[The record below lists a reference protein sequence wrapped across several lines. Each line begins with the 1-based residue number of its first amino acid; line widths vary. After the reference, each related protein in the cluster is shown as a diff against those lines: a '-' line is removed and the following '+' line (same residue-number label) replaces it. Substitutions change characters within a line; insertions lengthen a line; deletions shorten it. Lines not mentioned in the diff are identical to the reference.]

1 MNKDNFWNFTIGIL
15 SAVLIGGGAYVM
27 MTGGLIKKGNP
38 DAQVATLETAT
49 DSNVNVARGEAQEE
63 IAKNEITTPVAGEKE
78 LLKQTKTLKTMIQ
91 DGVTV
96 EIKKEGT
103 GTAVKSGQTAVV
115 HYTGMFTDGKVFDS
129 SIPRG
134 QAFPVQ
140 LGAGM
145 VIKGWDVGLVGM
157 KVGEQRRLTI
167 PSELGY
173 GANGAGGIIPPNT
186 TLVFD
191 VELMKIK

>member
-15 SAVLIGGGAYVM
+15 SAILIGGGAYVM
-27 MTGGLIKKGNP
+27 MTGGLIKKSNP
-38 DAQVATLETAT
+38 DTQMATLKTAT
-49 DSNVNVARGEAQEE
+49 DENINIAREEAKEAV
-63 IAKNEITTPVAGEKE
+63 AKNEITTPLAGEKE
-78 LLKQTKTLKTMIQ
+78 LSKQNKTIKTMIQ

-103 GTAVKSGQTAVV
+103 GEAVKSGQTAVV

-129 SIPRG
+129 SVPRG
-134 QAFPVQ
+134 QAFPVK

-167 PSELGY
+167 PHELGY

-191 VELMKIK
+191 VELLEIK

>member
-1 MNKDNFWNFTIGIL
+1 MWNFVIGIM
-15 SAVLIGGGAYVM
+15 SAILIGGGAYVM
-27 MTGGLIKKGNP
+27 MTGGLIKKS
-38 DAQVATLETAT
+38 DSDIQVANLKVATETGASDTQKISETEEPVLAPAETA
-49 DSNVNVARGEAQEE
+49 
-63 IAKNEITTPVAGEKE
+63 KEITKPT
-78 LLKQTKTLKTMIQ
+78 TKTIKTMIQ

-103 GTAVKSGQTAVV
+103 GEAVKSGQTAVV

-134 QAFPVQ
+134 APFPVN
-140 LGAGM
+140 LGRGE
-145 VIKGWDVGLVGM
+145 VIKGWDLGLVGM

-167 PSELGY
+167 PPTLGY
-173 GANGAGGIIPPNT
+173 GANGAGGIIPPNA

-191 VELMKIK
+191 VELLEIR